1 MWPVIFNDIQILR
14 LVLTT
19 EFTAEGALVT
29 EVTDVYPISF
39 PWNTLITVVA
49 LEWDKSTT
57 FG

>member
-39 PWNTLITVVA
+39 LWNTLITVVA